1 VYRLPFR
8 LLIRQ
13 RGYAP
18 VGRLGVE
25 PSDTAVSERPRRPA
39 GSRPLGG
46 RWRCRAPRPVR
57 AAAGFQGPLP
67 RRRRT
72 FQSGARRCRSLRC
85 YPPPAFGAG
94 CSAGCARSMSYC
106 AMNHLAQASLSSTRC
121 PDGCGRGWQRTENS
135 NPSAFAP
142 TRFPA
147 RASRLAGSSSKRGR
161 RAIRKPRG
169 YPRIR

>member
-1 VYRLPFR
+1 LAASELNRAIPLYQSGPVDRLG
-8 LLIRQ
+8 
-13 RGYAP
+13 RGHWEED
-18 VGRLGVE
+18 GGVE
-25 PSDTAVSERPRRPA
+25 PRDLLGPPRVFKA
-39 GSRPLGG
+39 
-46 RWRCRAPRPVR
+46 RC
-57 AAAGFQGPLP
+57 PLP